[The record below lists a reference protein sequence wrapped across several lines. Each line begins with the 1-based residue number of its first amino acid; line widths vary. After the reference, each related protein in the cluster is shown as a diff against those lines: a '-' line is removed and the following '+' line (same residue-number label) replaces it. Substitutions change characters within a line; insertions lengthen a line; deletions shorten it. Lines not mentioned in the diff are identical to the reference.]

1 MAATLQEATADWQR
15 RKKEWPITRREL
27 TLMLEKK
34 GVRATDKDLDRLDSR
49 SGGPLVWE
57 QFADSDD
64 WGFRRDIVFEWIGSQ
79 AGDVFCES
87 HQYREPASKPFD
99 VKAAVK
105 DAIPVNKSLLAS
117 EVW

>member
-49 SGGPLVWE
+49 NGGPLTWE
-57 QFADSDD
+57 QFADGDD
-64 WGFRRDIVFEWIGSQ
+64 WGFRRDIVFEWLDSQ
-79 AGDVFCES
+79 AGEVFVES
-87 HQYREPASKPFD
+87 HQYRAPVDKPFD
-99 VKAAVK
+99 VKAAIKNAV
-105 DAIPVNKSLLAS
+105 PENKSLLS
-117 EVW
+117 REVC